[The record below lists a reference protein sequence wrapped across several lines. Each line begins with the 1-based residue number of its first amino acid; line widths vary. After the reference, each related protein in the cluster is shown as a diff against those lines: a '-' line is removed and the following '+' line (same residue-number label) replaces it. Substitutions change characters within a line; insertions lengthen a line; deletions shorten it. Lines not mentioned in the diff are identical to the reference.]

1 MGKKSKCSNNKNAN
15 NNPSLS
21 TSKSNIKFYP
31 FVSVC
36 TVTFNRRPFWK
47 TAFEI
52 FRRQDYPKHRMEW
65 IILDDGTDKIRDLV
79 NEAKIPQIKYIEVEK
94 KMSLGA
100 KRNLS
105 HTHCKG
111 SIIVYMDDDD
121 YYPPDRVSH
130 AVERLTGS
138 STALCAGSSELY
150 LYFKHINQMYQ
161 CGPYA
166 PNHST
171 AGTFAFKRELLDIT
185 KYDDVA
191 AVAEEKAF
199 LKEYT
204 IPFIQ
209 LDPLK
214 TILVVSHTH
223 NTFDKRNLLEN
234 ANPQFLKPSDKTVDM
249 FIRGKDS
256 EKIKKFFMEDV
267 EPLLDKYEAGTSKYK
282 PDSVKQIAEI
292 QEKRDKMMNAAKEG
306 QQQEQHQS
314 ISIMVP
320 GQGERVLSQIE
331 VLELINTQ
339 KQYIDNLQ
347 FKLKESEDI
356 IKNLKRE
363 IETIKKTNNISANT
377 TTTTTDNTIAI
388 AIANS
393 TTAITDNTISNT
405 NSYNNKKKSLVEI
418 FE

>member
-1 MGKKSKCSNNKNAN
+1 MVKKSKRSNT
-15 NNPSLS
+15 NPAVSG
-21 TSKSNIKFYP
+21 KSGIKFYP

-52 FRRQDYPKHRMEW
+52 FKNQDYPKNRLEW
-65 IILDDGTDKIRDLV
+65 IILDDGTDKIGDLIR
-79 NEAKIPQIKYIEVEK
+79 EAKIPQIKYIEIEK

-121 YYPPDRVSH
+121 YYPPDRISH
-130 AVERLTGS
+130 AVERLTSS

-199 LKEYT
+199 LKDYT

-209 LDPLK
+209 LNPLK

-223 NTFDKRNLLEN
+223 NTFDKRRLLEN
-234 ANPQFLKPSDKTVDM
+234 ANPQFLKPSDKTIDM

-256 EKIKKFFMEDV
+256 DKFKSFFMEEI
-267 EPLLDKYEAGTSKYK
+267 EPLLDNYEAGTAKYK

-292 QEKRDKMMNAAKEG
+292 QEKRDKMTRGGSAAGG
-306 QQQEQHQS
+306 QRQT
-314 ISIMVP
+314 ISVVIP
-320 GQGERVLSQIE
+320 GQGERVLTQPE
-331 VLELINTQ
+331 VLHLINTQ
-339 KQYIDNLQ
+339 KQYIDDLQ
-347 FKLKESEDI
+347 KRLKDGENQILQLKFQIESMTTPTGKPVPVVSPAVSADSVADNYDI
-356 IKNLKRE
+356 KKKNLV
-363 IETIKKTNNISANT
+363 
-377 TTTTTDNTIAI
+377 D
-388 AIANS
+388 
-393 TTAITDNTISNT
+393 
-405 NSYNNKKKSLVEI
+405 I
-418 FE
+418 FG

>member
-1 MGKKSKCSNNKNAN
+1 MVKKSKRSNTK
-15 NNPSLS
+15 PTVSG
-21 TSKSNIKFYP
+21 KSNIKFYP

-52 FRRQDYPKHRMEW
+52 FKNQDYPKNRMEW
-65 IILDDGTDKIRDLV
+65 IILDDGTDKIGDLIS
-79 NEAKIPQIKYIEVEK
+79 EAKIPQIKYVEVEK

-130 AVERLTGS
+130 AVERLTSS

-199 LKEYT
+199 LKDYT

-223 NTFDKRNLLEN
+223 NTFDKRRLLEN
-234 ANPQFLKPSDKTVDM
+234 ANPQFLKPSDKTIDM

-256 EKIKKFFMEDV
+256 EKFKSFFMEDI
-267 EPLLDKYEAGTSKYK
+267 EPLLDNYEPGTAKYK

-292 QEKRDKMMNAAKEG
+292 QEKRDRMTKGGSAAGG
-306 QQQEQHQS
+306 QQQT
-314 ISIMVP
+314 ISVVIP
-320 GQGERVLSQIE
+320 GQGERVLTQPE
-331 VLELINTQ
+331 VLHLINTQ
-339 KQYIDNLQ
+339 KQYIDDLQ
-347 FKLKESEDI
+347 KRLKDGENKILQLNFKIESMTNPTGNPVPVVSPISSADSASNDYDI
-356 IKNLKRE
+356 KKKNLV
-363 IETIKKTNNISANT
+363 
-377 TTTTTDNTIAI
+377 D
-388 AIANS
+388 
-393 TTAITDNTISNT
+393 
-405 NSYNNKKKSLVEI
+405 I
-418 FE
+418 FG

>member
-1 MGKKSKCSNNKNAN
+1 MGKKNKRPN
-15 NNPSLS
+15 NNQSS
-21 TSKSNIKFYP
+21 VSGKSEIKFYP

-52 FRRQDYPKHRMEW
+52 FKSQDYPKNRIEW
-65 IILDDGTDKIRDLV
+65 VILDDGTDKIGDLI
-79 NEAKIPQIKYIEVEK
+79 NEAKIPQIKYIEIDK

-130 AVERLTGS
+130 AVERLTSS

-150 LYFKHINQMYQ
+150 LYFKHINQLYQ
-161 CGPYA
+161 CGPYSPTHA
-166 PNHST
+166 T

-185 KYDDVA
+185 KYEDNA
-191 AVAEEKAF
+191 AVAEEKPF
-199 LKEYT
+199 LKNYT

-234 ANPQFLKPSDKTVDM
+234 ANPNFLKPSDKSIDM
-249 FIRGKDS
+249 FIRGNNS
-256 EKIKKFFMEDV
+256 GKIKKFFMEDV
-267 EPLLDKYEAGTSKYK
+267 EPLLEKYEAGTSKYK
-282 PDSVKQIAEI
+282 PDSVKQIADI
-292 QEKRDKMMNAAKEG
+292 QKKRNEMMNATSANENP
-306 QQQEQHQS
+306 HQT
-314 ISIMVP
+314 ISMVVP
-320 GQGERVLSQIE
+320 GKGERVLTQSE
-331 VLELINTQ
+331 VLSLINNQ
-339 KQYIDNLQ
+339 KQYIENLQ
-347 FKLKESEDI
+347 FKLNERDTEI
-356 IKNLKRE
+356 LRLKQE
-363 IETIKKTNNISANT
+363 LSNIGNNNIIIDVDDIKCGNDHEYVNVDANT
-377 TTTTTDNTIAI
+377 IEDCDIE
-388 AIANS
+388 
-393 TTAITDNTISNT
+393 D
-405 NSYNNKKKSLVEI
+405 KKKILSTI